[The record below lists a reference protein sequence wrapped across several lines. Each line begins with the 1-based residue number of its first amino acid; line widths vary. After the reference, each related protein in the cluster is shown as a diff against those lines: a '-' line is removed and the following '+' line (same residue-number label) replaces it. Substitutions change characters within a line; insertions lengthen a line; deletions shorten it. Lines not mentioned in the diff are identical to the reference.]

1 MPIVRL
7 REGEGAPFLAC
18 WLDDF
23 GQEVGKNSQPLHKP
37 VEATISHLSEGGIS
51 ALLSSG
57 SLRHP
62 HSHGHVVA
70 YIGSEHDARF
80 TLNLRGSYGALD
92 GSRIGIAVEIRCSGQ
107 SRPLRFNCQP
117 ETRPRDD
124 REWGEK
130 VSESRACGRTPDD
143 HTDPRHLL
151 ICLSHRRS
159 SFETATCWPEP

>member
-7 REGEGAPFLAC
+7 RDGEGAPFLAC

-23 GQEVGKNSQPLHKP
+23 GQDVGRNSQPLHRP
-37 VEATISHLSEGGIS
+37 VEATTSHLSEGGIS
-51 ALLSSG
+51 AALSSG

-62 HSHGHVVA
+62 HSHGHVLA

-92 GSRIGIAVEIRCSGQ
+92 GSRMGIAVEIRCSGGL
-107 SRPLRFNCQP
+107 RPLRFNCQP

-130 VSESRACGRTPDD
+130 VSRWRTNRAAGQATTART
-143 HTDPRHLL
+143 RAV
-151 ICLSHRRS
+151 C
-159 SFETATCWPEP
+159 